1 MNSTFSQFFSSG
13 LFRWLAI
20 GGILLILILW
30 PTGAY
35 NGLVELQEQTDA
47 QWGQVKN
54 AYQRRMD
61 LIPNLV
67 STVKNYADFEKST
80 LENVIAAR
88 SRVGSIQVDEK
99 ILNDP
104 QKLKAFEEAQGQ
116 FTSALSRLMVVAENY
131 PNLKADQQFL
141 NLQSQLEGSENRI
154 SVERNRFNEVVKLY
168 NTKVRTFPGNILAGI
183 FGFEKRAYFEGN
195 ANNETAPNV
204 DKLFDK

>member
-1 MNSTFSQFFSSG
+1 MNSPISQFFSSG

-20 GGILLILILW
+20 GVILLVLILW

-35 NGLVELQEQTDA
+35 NGLVELQEQTDS

-80 LENVIAAR
+80 LENVVSAR

-99 ILNDP
+99 MLNDP
-104 QKLKAFEEAQGQ
+104 QKMKAFEEAQGQ

-154 SVERNRFNEVVKLY
+154 AVERNRFNEVVKLY

-183 FGFEKRAYFEGN
+183 FGFEKKAYFEGN

>member
-1 MNSTFSQFFSSG
+1 MNSPISQFFSSG
-13 LFRWLAI
+13 LFRWLAF
-20 GGILLILILW
+20 GVILLVLILW

-35 NGLVELQEQTDA
+35 NGLVELQEQTDS
-47 QWGQVKN
+47 QWGQVNN

-80 LENVIAAR
+80 LENVVSAR

-99 ILNDP
+99 MLNDP
-104 QKLKAFEEAQGQ
+104 QKMKAFEEAQGQ

-154 SVERNRFNEVVKLY
+154 AVERNRFNEVVKLY

-183 FGFEKRAYFEGN
+183 FGFEKKAYFEGN